1 MAVARRD
8 NVAEMGLKHRA
19 GVLLHNL
26 HERVRVPPH
35 AKLIGQLLQDLQ
47 VEWLLDIGANGGQ
60 FAQLMRR
67 AGHQGRILSV
77 EPVSD
82 AYAALARAAAGDP
95 RWVVERVAVG
105 AAPGTQVIHVAGNS
119 VSSSLLPMGERHL
132 ELSPESGYTRD
143 EEVTVT
149 TVEALVAQHGIDPRT
164 AMLKADVQGLESAVL
179 DGAGDGLGDF
189 AMLLLELS
197 LLELYE
203 GQELLPELLTRLTG
217 CGFELWT
224 FFPAYID
231 KVNGRMWWADG
242 LFVRADLAARY
253 PHRSREV

>member
-1 MAVARRD
+1 
-8 NVAEMGLKHRA
+8 MGLKSRA
-19 GVLLHNL
+19 GAFLHDL
-26 HERVRVPPH
+26 DERVRLPRH
-35 AKLIGQLLQDLQ
+35 AKLIGQLLQDLR

-60 FAQLMRR
+60 FAHLMRR
-67 AGHQGRILSV
+67 AGYEGRILSV

-82 AYAALARAAAGDP
+82 AHATLAAAAAGDP
-95 RWVVERVAVG
+95 RWTVERVAVG
-105 AAPGTQVIHVAGNS
+105 ATPGTQVIHVAGNS

-132 ELSPESGYTRD
+132 ELSPASGYTRD

-149 TVEALVAQHGIDPRT
+149 TVEALVAAHGIDPRT

-179 DGAGDGLGDF
+179 DGAGAALGDYS
-189 AMLLLELS
+189 MLLLELS

-203 GQELLPELLTRLTG
+203 GQALLPEMVTRLTQA
-217 CGFELWT
+217 GFELWT

-242 LFVRADLAARY
+242 LFVRADLAAKY